1 MVLVSSNARGPD
13 GKETA
18 MLFSDGS
25 LYQMA
30 GDKASNDSLNGL
42 KGTLVLEGQ
51 KVRTFLPDAKG
62 ASRVVTVAK
71 ADAAQITDRS
81 GVKYVITGK
90 TKVYRNGTETSWA
103 EARSWVNPGTSLT
116 LYLGTAGNVEFIF
129 MGGGDSSTEAV
140 IVYEKNSVKGFD
152 SLTGGVGGYTIYKNG
167 CRTNAKDMRPYDV
180 ATYASSTNTIRVCDT
195 RLTGYYESCTPSPT
209 EPSSIRVLGNDFDVL
224 TTAQSTLAKFRP
236 GDQITLLLTE
246 DNKVAGAV
254 KPGTVGANAIG
265 IATSISGTSAKVKL
279 LCGIE
284 IEGTVDLGEY
294 YGEYAGKWRQEELA
308 RMQNRLVRVTS
319 VGKNRIGLVRLGG
332 GVSGALDVEKRTLG
346 SRSLAETVSVFR
358 YTANGIDTLSLSDLG
373 AGPISNGEISY
384 AHTNWA
390 GRVDIIALGIAGGNA
405 TLYGRTSA
413 MLDDRGRSRIAIF
426 NDQGQV
432 SDYYPSG
439 YDIGGGVY
447 VAAVVSDVGTGG
459 FSSLKPLTALE
470 DVPNSA
476 WSGEGAVT
484 VDGRSYAIPVSVMA
498 YNKDTREWI
507 SAADG
512 RSIVE
517 IAHAY
522 AKKCDMYASEDGVIR
537 VIEVGG
543 DFR

>member
-1 MVLVSSNARGPD
+1 
-13 GKETA
+13 
-18 MLFSDGS
+18 ML
-25 LYQMA
+25 
-30 GDKASNDSLNGL
+30 
-42 KGTLVLEGQ
+42 
-51 KVRTFLPDAKG
+51 P
-62 ASRVVTVAK
+62 
-71 ADAAQITDRS
+71 
-81 GVKYVITGK
+81 
-90 TKVYRNGTETSWA
+90 
-103 EARSWVNPGTSLT
+103 
-116 LYLGTAGNVEFIF
+116 
-129 MGGGDSSTEAV
+129 
-140 IVYEKNSVKGFD
+140 
-152 SLTGGVGGYTIYKNG
+152 
-167 CRTNAKDMRPYDV
+167 
-180 ATYASSTNTIRVCDT
+180 
-195 RLTGYYESCTPSPT
+195 
-209 EPSSIRVLGNDFDVL
+209 
-224 TTAQSTLAKFRP
+224 TAQSTLAKFRP

-254 KPGTVGANAIG
+254 KPGTAGANANAIG
-265 IATSISGTSAKVKL
+265 IATSISGTSATVKL

-284 IEGTVDLGEY
+284 IKGTVDLGLNEIADREY
-294 YGEYAGKWRQEELA
+294 LPKWRQEELD

-332 GVSGALDVEKRTLG
+332 GVSGALDLEKRMLG
-346 SRSLAETVSVFR
+346 GSSLAETVSVFR
-358 YTANGIDTLSLSDLG
+358 YTANGIETLSLNDLG
-373 AGPISNGEISY
+373 AGPIPNGEISY

-390 GRVDIIALGIAGGNA
+390 GRVDIIALGIAGDNA

-432 SDYYPSG
+432 SDYYPNG